1 MGRSL
6 WAARQGSGERHD
18 VWMTSGVMNL
28 PDGRR
33 LSWHEF
39 GDPDGSPVIYTAGT
53 PVSGLGGACYDQT
66 ALAAGLRW
74 ISPDKPG
81 YGGSGYQRKR
91 SLTSWGDDLA
101 GLAGHLGLDRFALA
115 GESGG
120 GPFTLAAAH
129 RLVGRVSVVALIAS
143 SGRLGSRAERAG
155 QQARIRFYGWLARN
169 APALNAVPFMVMR
182 WSLASPARRERSLRR
197 EMAAAPEAK
206 HAGLRIEFEAVAD
219 ALRPGTR
226 GAVQEV
232 ALLRSPWPFPLS
244 DVTTPVHLWH
254 GARDT
259 NAPIA
264 SARRLARE
272 LPDAT
277 LHVSDSSEHD
287 VGLDRSGEIMSVLA
301 SHAR

>member
-1 MGRSL
+1 MYGCCVAS
-6 WAARQGSGERHD
+6 D
-18 VWMTSGVMNL
+18 VIDL

-33 LSWHEF
+33 LRWHEF

-53 PVSGLGGACYDQT
+53 PVSGLGGASYHRT
-66 ALAAGLRW
+66 AQAAGLRW

-81 YGGSGYQRKR
+81 YGGSDYHRNR

-101 GLAGHLGLDRFALA
+101 ALAGHLGLDQFALA

-120 GPFTLAAAH
+120 GPLTLAAAYQ
-129 RLVGRVSVVALIAS
+129 LAGRVSVAVLIAS
-143 SGRLGSRAERAG
+143 GGPVTPAERAD
-155 QQARIRFYGWLARN
+155 QQARIRFYVRLARK
-169 APALNAVPFMVMR
+169 APLLNIVPLTMMR
-182 WSLASPARRERSLRR
+182 WSLATPARRERSLRR
-197 EMAAAPEAK
+197 EMAATPETK
-206 HAGLRIEFEAVAD
+206 HVDLRIEFEAVAD

-226 GAVQEV
+226 GTVQEL
-232 ALLRSPWPFPLS
+232 ALIERPWPFPLS
-244 DVTTPVHLWH
+244 EVRTPVHLWH

-264 SARRLARE
+264 IARRLERE

-287 VGLDRSGEIMSVLA
+287 VGHDRSNEIMSVIA
-301 SHAR
+301 SCVK

>member
-1 MGRSL
+1 VTS
-6 WAARQGSGERHD
+6 D
-18 VWMTSGVMNL
+18 VITL

-39 GDPDGSPVIYTAGT
+39 GDPDGSPVMYTAGT
-53 PVSGLGGACYDQT
+53 PVSGLAGGSYDET
-66 ALAAGLRW
+66 ARASGLRW

-81 YGGSGYQRKR
+81 YGGSDYQRNR
-91 SLTSWGDDLA
+91 SLLSWADDLA
-101 GLAGHLGLDRFALA
+101 ALADHLGLDRFALA

-120 GPFTLAAAH
+120 GPHTLAAAL
-129 RLVGRVSVVALIAS
+129 RLGGRVSVAALIA
-143 SGRLGSRAERAG
+143 GTGAPLDPAERAG

-169 APALNAVPFMVMR
+169 APALNAVPLTVMR
-182 WSLASPARRERSLRR
+182 WSLANPARRERSLRR

-219 ALRPGTR
+219 ALRQGTR
-226 GAVQEV
+226 GAVQEL
-232 ALLRSPWPFPLS
+232 ALSRPPWPFPLS
-244 DVTTPVHLWH
+244 EIKTPVHLWH

-264 SARRLARE
+264 IARRLARE

-277 LHVSDSSEHD
+277 LHVSDSSDHD
-287 VGLDRSGEIMSVLA
+287 VGHDRSGEIMSVIA
-301 SHAR
+301 SHVR